1 MLTQKTSS
9 SFLVHDYSAKEQ
21 RGLGVV
27 RLETHNKAL
36 LLKFLH
42 KLFNNHDLP

>member
-1 MLTQKTSS
+1 MITQPKSNG
-9 SFLVHDYSAKEQ
+9 
-21 RGLGVV
+21 GLRVV

-42 KLFNNHDLP
+42 KFFNNYDLP

>member
-1 MLTQKTSS
+1 
-9 SFLVHDYSAKEQ
+9 
-21 RGLGVV
+21 VV

-42 KLFNNHDLP
+42 KFFNNHDIPWVNLVWSNYYRTDRLPNCSKIGSF